1 VVLAKDDNEGTKRLV
16 GYIVPN
22 EAIDREAIIAHLK
35 TKLPEYMIPAIWVE
49 MENLPLTP
57 NGKIDRKAM
66 PDPDITTLLSNE
78 YIAPRNETEQAL
90 AGIWQELLSVEK
102 VGVHDNFF
110 DLGGHSLLAMRLV
123 SAIRKRLKIETP
135 IVDIFNYPTVATL
148 AEQVQNQ
155 PGRQLLT
162 TIEIVDPRPSKFLFP
177 LARKGSGLSTS

>member
-1 VVLAKDDNEGTKRLV
+1 MV

-110 DLGGHSLLAMRLV
+110 DLGGHSLKALQV
-123 SAIRKRLKIETP
+123 ISFIRKELQVELWIRDL
-135 IVDIFNYPTVATL
+135 FMYPTIA
-148 AEQVQNQ
+148 
-155 PGRQLLT
+155 
-162 TIEIVDPRPSKFLFP
+162 
-177 LARKGSGLSTS
+177 GLSLHMRQQNPALSVPSIEALEQRPEFIPLSY